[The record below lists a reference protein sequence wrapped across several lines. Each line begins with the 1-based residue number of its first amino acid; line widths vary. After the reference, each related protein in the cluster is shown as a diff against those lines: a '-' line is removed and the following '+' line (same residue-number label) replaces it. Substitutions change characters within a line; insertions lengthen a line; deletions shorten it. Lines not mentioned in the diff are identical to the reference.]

1 MAKNYL
7 PSSTRYTISPYESHS
22 TSVVNRLSHMN
33 TYGKNCI
40 LGSKESLD
48 VELTGDDST
57 AVINIGKCV
66 IDDVLIE
73 LSESLTVDLKN
84 TDNYVNNL
92 LNYETGTAGYYYLCL
107 YYKYILSRTTPTAYI
122 QIFDPLTTS
131 TFLDD
136 SEYLILKVLTVAG
149 NIVTAISDYDPSDV
163 DVSRKYKENYSEFF
177 GSLPTF
183 ESSDAGRMIGVS
195 EDSTAFEFYVGGMEE
210 WFQFQLNPI
219 STTSSPSTADN
230 NYPIGM
236 IWINTTTHDSFIL
249 SEVVKGVSANWFQ
262 LNSISTTTSPS
273 TADNTQVLGT
283 IWINT
288 TTHDTFI
295 LAEVSFGVSAT
306 WNQLNPISAITSP
319 STADNTQVLGTIWI
333 NTVTNDTFI
342 LAKVVTGV
350 SATWNQLNAI
360 VKLVDPTTSDN
371 TYPLGTIWINNTY
384 PGNSYV
390 SNNIFILSN
399 VSTGVSAVWYRLNKV
414 VAGED
419 PTSADWD
426 YNLGFIWLNA
436 ISFDVFIMIDKFPS
450 VCGIWKRL
458 TPIIKTTDP
467 VTTSYTNTQDLGTI
481 WINTTTHDSFIC
493 SEIDSGVSSTWD
505 KINEDPRLYLKAY
518 FLI

>member
-48 VELTGDDST
+48 VELTGDDSI
-57 AVINIGKCV
+57 AVISIGKCV

-73 LSESLTVDLKN
+73 LSEFLTVDLKD

-107 YYKYILSRTTPTAYI
+107 YYKYVLSRTTPTAYI

-249 SEVVKGVSANWFQ
+249 SEVVKGVSA
-262 LNSISTTTSPS
+262 
-273 TADNTQVLGT
+273 
-283 IWINT
+283 
-288 TTHDTFI
+288 
-295 LAEVSFGVSAT
+295 T

-436 ISFDVFIMIDKFPS
+436 ISSDVFIMIDKFPS
-450 VCGIWKRL
+450 VYGIWKRL

-493 SEIDSGVSSTWD
+493 SEIDSEVSSTWD
-505 KINEDPRLYLKAY
+505 KINEDPRLYLKAH